1 MRWGSYFDDYLYSF
15 KSNLVE
21 FSIHII
27 IVYGNIFY
35 LIPKYVLR
43 KKYKTYVGIMILI
56 LALVYV
62 IRTSLNYIL
71 VSDLIFP
78 ESQVPSS
85 FYDINFII
93 EVILGELYVIS
104 FVTSIKLLVEWF
116 IEKKK
121 NEDLV
126 QLQLSTE
133 LKYLR
138 TQIQPHF
145 FFNTLNNL
153 YALTLS
159 KSDNA
164 PQLVIKLSEMMQ
176 YVLYEVDSSKTSL
189 LKEIIH
195 VNNFIDIECLRFGD
209 RIDSQLDITGDI
221 EDVLVPPLLFLSFVE
236 NCFKHGL
243 KENDKIKIEMHFKVV
258 DKRYLEFTVINN
270 FNPSLIKS
278 NGIGNTNARRRLKL
292 LFANNFIM
300 ESKVI
305 ENNYNLFLKIPI

>member
-1 MRWGSYFDDYLYSF
+1 LYSF

-176 YVLYEVDSSKTSL
+176 YVLYEVESSKTSL

-221 EDVLVPPLLFLSFVE
+221 EDALVPPLLFLSFVE

-258 DKRYLEFTVINN
+258 DKRYLEFTIINN